1 MSSFLF
7 YRNNIGTLDVIFS
20 LFSHWHLSWQTWFIL
35 DWAEPRVS
43 FATCQQWGGHHVV
56 NILTWIIVY
65 VHVWQTCLNQVFT
78 CIKIFFFKFYILWNT
93 NSRVKIYL
101 EIILNVKYKQYVCP
115 NRSPEDGFKKWNLE
129 IVKAFNQRSTE
140 VGTPV
145 ISFSIH
151 NLKNDWN
158 IFLWHHDE

>member
-7 YRNNIGTLDVIFS
+7 FRNNIGTLGVIFS

-56 NILTWIIVY
+56 YILTWIIVHI
-65 VHVWQTCLNQVFT
+65 HVWQTCLNQVFT
-78 CIKIFFFKFYILWNT
+78 WIKIFFFKFYILWNT

-101 EIILNVKYKQYVCP
+101 EIILNVQYKQYVVQI
-115 NRSPEDGFKKWNLE
+115 EAQKMAL
-129 IVKAFNQRSTE
+129 RSTE

-158 IFLWHHDE
+158 IFLWDHDE